1 MKIKITLVLLS
12 LCYLQNCLSQSIKG
26 KVMVN
31 NLPMAN
37 VEVININSKLLVNTN
52 ADGVFEIKATTKNW
66 ITFYHKNYDVVK
78 IYVDSL
84 FDFSKNLEIELVEKS
99 TKIEEVLVTQKQ
111 PFLKG
116 LKTGMP
122 VIPYNKPS
130 TNFSDGTVYTPFDFV
145 AIGKLI
151 GGLFKNKDKIE
162 FKPKEPVQ
170 FRTFTAQ
177 SFSNELL
184 ISSLKLKPEEIEEFL
199 NYCSF
204 DPKSKE
210 AVANSDKMT
219 LLQFLITKS
228 EEYKKAYQKE

>member
-1 MKIKITLVLLS
+1 MKIKITLFLFCCFQICFS
-12 LCYLQNCLSQSIKG
+12 QNING
-26 KVMVN
+26 NVRAT
-31 NLPMAN
+31 NLPISN
-37 VEVININSKLLVNTN
+37 VEVINSSKKEVVTTNSE
-52 ADGVFEIKATTKNW
+52 GVFEIKAATGNW

-84 FDFSKNLEIELVEKS
+84 FDFSKTLEIKLSEKS
-99 TKIEEVLVTQKQ
+99 TQIEEVIVEKKQ

-130 TNFSDGTVYTPFDFV
+130 VNFSDGTVYTPFDII

-151 GGLFKNKDKIE
+151 GGIFKNKNKVS

-177 SFSNELL
+177 SYSADFL
-184 ISSLKLKPEEIEEFL
+184 INSLKLKPEDVEGFL
-199 NYCSF
+199 NFCSF
-204 DPKSKE
+204 DSKSKE
-210 AVANSDKMT
+210 AVENSDKLV
-219 LLQFLITKS
+219 LLQFLIAKS
-228 EEYKKAYQKE
+228 EEYKKVNQKE